1 MKFYSHFV
9 SQVSPS
15 AAQVGSVYLERQ
27 MSNSNVHTS
36 LMSLEVF
43 SLPPLSDIFK
53 VAHGNVQES
62 DYIFGC
68 PSSVSM
74 LVLTHNATVLPSA
87 KFWSCDRY
95 TVPQTNFTARCIA
108 HLHSL

>member
-43 SLPPLSDIFK
+43 SLPPSQTFLKSLMVMSKNQIKFLD
-53 VAHGNVQES
+53 
-62 DYIFGC
+62 
-68 PSSVSM
+68 
-74 LVLTHNATVLPSA
+74 VLPL
-87 KFWSCDRY
+87 C
-95 TVPQTNFTARCIA
+95 PC
-108 HLHSL
+108 